1 MECILEFLSYCPEE
15 LMLSTIIPKLR
26 ELLLPA
32 PLPKMDVNADSNTDM
47 LYQPTLVDMTASQL
61 VLAIGKYLFCVIVI
75 SLL

>member
-1 MECILEFLSYCPEE
+1 MECMLEFLSFCPEE
-15 LMLSTIIPKLR
+15 LMLSAIIPKLR

-32 PLPKMDVNADSNTDM
+32 PMPMMDSNADSNADT